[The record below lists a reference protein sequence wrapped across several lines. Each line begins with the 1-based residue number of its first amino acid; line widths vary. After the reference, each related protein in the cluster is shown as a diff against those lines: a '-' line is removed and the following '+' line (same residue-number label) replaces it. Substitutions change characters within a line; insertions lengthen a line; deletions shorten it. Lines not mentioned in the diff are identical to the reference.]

1 MGDGA
6 HQALEAKEGLTI
18 KPESTTIATI
28 TYQNF
33 FRQYGKIAG
42 MTGTALTEASVT
54 GASSERGLLWRE
66 G

>member
-1 MGDGA
+1 MVQGGEIVLINELTGRAQPGRRMGDGA

-33 FRQYGKIAG
+33 FRQYRQDRRA
-42 MTGTALTEASVT
+42 
-54 GASSERGLLWRE
+54 
-66 G
+66 